1 MNDRLDGSDEQASVE
16 DERLFPLLDQYVE
29 SKQRGEPD
37 DCSDVLEE
45 NPDLMNWID
54 CLDSLDLLARPNS
67 VDLPGDTAGA
77 RSDAAIEDQESRDS
91 QSSTRFPTDFGKYE
105 LLEEI
110 GRGGMGVVFRAR
122 QKDLDR
128 TVALKMILS
137 SRLASP
143 SDVQRFQGE
152 ARAAGRLRHP
162 NIVAIHEVGEIH
174 GQHYFAMEHIEG
186 RNLAQMLCEQPF
198 AAEQAAECIIAV
210 ARAVDYLHAHRI
222 VHRDLKPSNIQ
233 LDDTGKP
240 YVTDFGLAKVF
251 ETGSEQTQSGAIIGT
266 PSYMSP
272 EQAAGRASQV
282 SPQSDVYSLG
292 AILYELLTGRPPFQR
307 LNPLDTLVDV
317 LEGEPTLPCSIDPRV
332 PRELELICLHCLEK
346 DPSKRYPTAAAL
358 ADDLERFLRR
368 EAIEA
373 RPTGIVQRLI
383 RWGRREPALVSRLGA
398 LLAASSIVQGSYWIY
413 GQDWNVARHREIMS
427 LFGIWMIV
435 SFLFQSLL
443 KRERF
448 AEITR
453 FVWAAADTMLLTML
467 LFLSDSPLGGLLVG
481 YPLLVAASGL
491 FFRVQLVCFTT
502 FSTLVAYSVLI
513 TIRTVEADP
522 PLYSLI
528 FALGIALLGFIIAY
542 QVHRVRALSQYY
554 ESRRI
559 P

>member
-1 MNDRLDGSDEQASVE
+1 MNDRPDGSDEQASAE
-16 DERLFPLLDQYVE
+16 DERLFPLLDRYVE
-29 SKQRGEPD
+29 SKQRGDPE
-37 DCSDVLEE
+37 DCSDFSVA
-45 NPDLMNWID
+45 NPEMLSWID
-54 CLDSLDLLARPNS
+54 CLDSLDLLAPPRS
-67 VDLPGDTAGA
+67 MDLPGDAPGVQP
-77 RSDAAIEDQESRDS
+77 DAEIEGQDNGDS
-91 QSSTRFPTDFGKYE
+91 QSATRFPTDFGKYE
-105 LLEEI
+105 LFEEI

-162 NIVAIHEVGEIH
+162 NIVAIHEVGEIN
-174 GQHYFAMEHIEG
+174 GQHYFAMEYIEG
-186 RNLAQMLCEQPF
+186 RNLARALREDPF
-198 AAEQAAECIIAV
+198 DAEQAAECIIAV
-210 ARAVDYLHAHRI
+210 ARAVDYLHGHRI

-233 LDDTGKP
+233 LDDAGKP

-251 ETGSEQTQSGAIIGT
+251 EIGSEQTQSGAIIGT

-272 EQAAGRASQV
+272 EQAAGKASQV

-292 AILYELLTGRPPFQR
+292 AILYEMLTGRPPFQR

-317 LEGEPTLPCSIDPRV
+317 LEGEPTLPCSIDPEI

-346 DPSKRYPTAAAL
+346 DPRKRYPTAAAL
-358 ADDLERFLRR
+358 ADDLERYLRR

-373 RPTGIVQRLI
+373 RPSGIVQRLI
-383 RWGRREPALVSRLGA
+383 RWGRRDPALVSRLGA

-413 GQDWNVARHREIMS
+413 GQDWNAARHGEIMS
-427 LFGIWMIV
+427 LFGIWMVV
-435 SFLFQSLL
+435 SFLFQNLL
-443 KRERF
+443 RQERF

-453 FVWAAADTMLLTML
+453 FAWAAADTLLLTML
-467 LFLSDSPLGGLLVG
+467 LLLSDSPLGGLLVG

-502 FSTLVAYSVLI
+502 FSILVAYAVLI
-513 TIRTVEADP
+513 TIRTAEADP

-528 FALGIALLGFIIAY
+528 FAAGIALLGFIIAY